1 MTSISRVICTAATL
15 LVLAIGFWTSA
26 DSDDILKKRPSIETQ
41 TSSPVNYLVLLLQ
54 KSGGWGGIEDYESGC
69 SGEPESQM
77 PVLDGTLGD
86 GLVRIHQLEKS
97 LKWQIIGDGLVVVKG
112 NPAHSIL
119 NSRLGQFT
127 FNAYDPPDKITSA
140 LLSSDP
146 VASSI
151 ARQGFSVGSPEL
163 GFAQARV
170 ESEKKITLNG
180 ITLREVLNSIARSS
194 HPRVWLFKQQI
205 CGGRKE
211 ITINWVVK

>member
-1 MTSISRVICTAATL
+1 MSISRVICPAAL
-15 LVLAIGFWTSA
+15 VLVLAIGFRTSA
-26 DSDDILKKRPSIETQ
+26 DSDNILKKRLSIGSQ
-41 TSSPVNYLVLLLQ
+41 TSTPVNYLALLLRE
-54 KSGGWGGIEDYESGC
+54 SGAWGGIEDYESGC

-77 PVLDGTLGD
+77 PALDDTLGE

-97 LKWQIIGDGLVVVKG
+97 LKWQIIGDGLLVVKG
-112 NPAHSIL
+112 SPAHSIL
-119 NSRLGQFT
+119 DTKIAHFT
-127 FNAYDPPDKITSA
+127 FNVYDPPDKITSA

-163 GFAQARV
+163 GFAQPRA
-170 ESEKKITLNG
+170 ESEKQVTLSG
-180 ITLREVLNSIARSS
+180 VTVRQVLNSVAKSS

-205 CGGRKE
+205 CGGHKE